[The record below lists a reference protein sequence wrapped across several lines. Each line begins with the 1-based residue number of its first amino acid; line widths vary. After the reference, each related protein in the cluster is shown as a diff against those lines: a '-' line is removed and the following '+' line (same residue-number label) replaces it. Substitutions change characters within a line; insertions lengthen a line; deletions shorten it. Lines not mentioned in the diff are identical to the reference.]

1 MLLLLVLTALSFFIL
16 LGAFLIIS
24 AVRARTAARAFA
36 NATQAAAVDGI
47 QSRTLLDEAL
57 LIALRGSKNPA
68 VRTRITESI
77 LGDKY
82 GTTGS
87 GTGSVT
93 FAYNP
98 AAPLLTATATGLTLG
113 PPHGRVLTIVPNP
126 ALGGPVSFRTVGVS
140 GGIVLLANT
149 PGRPGFPPAVL
160 STTSSTYSAVV
171 NGREFSGTPAAG
183 TTAAEPWDAY
193 DDHNPW
199 LAQPVLSDGQVTG
212 FSRVSFDSS
221 GTATVDNDNDGI
233 ADGVWLSGVLPSRAS
248 PNGTFSYRV
257 SYLVLDLDGRI
268 NINAAGTADGSGASS
283 GRLGLGAGPADVDPT
298 SCGLLGQWGSRM
310 LGGPPQ
316 STTAGTASNAQRRP
330 SPGLT
335 VVGRYGADG
344 VPGGAG
350 DDANALQQTAATGSF
365 GLYGQTIAGTNSL
378 ADLQCRVRTRMTSPS
393 GSQLQPTLQFTM
405 PQGGPDGT
413 NDPYEVRLDH
423 LAPRNTAAV
432 PAATAGLD
440 DSPFAIADMERLLRA
455 PDADAATLPQRLAAT
470 LGGEAQRARM
480 RITTDSWDT
489 PALTGAAAA
498 QVQTFLTGSATAPVY
513 PWSNTNAT
521 APDVAA
527 GLRFNLNRPLVSG
540 SDRHEYCKGLYTLLL
555 ALGGTTATGTTP
567 AAVELRTKAAQ
578 WAVNV
583 VDFRD
588 EDSTMTGFEYDTN
601 PTNGWNV
608 DGNLAT
614 TGDPDRGV
622 VFGVERPEMVITET
636 AAWWNPGLAT
646 GQLFVNLQRLAWN
659 AVVTSTSSTG
669 TTSRTVENLSSELT
683 TGTSSNLAL
692 ANATWQV
699 RYDTNSVAQFRPGA
713 ATSGTQW
720 WLTSVSGTPVLQ
732 SSTVSIIS
740 GTVGR
745 SLADNDTICLH
756 PPSPMEF
763 GAAAGTGHPV
773 GVASGTTGVFSRAT
787 SGTVTLERLAD
798 PGRANGPDNPYV
810 VVDSAEVEV
819 APPPGQRK
827 RRPDGGSAMTR
838 FWRTANA
845 WITQSGTS
853 LGAYPG
859 NKPAWLHW
867 PNRPFVSH
875 GETVLVPA
883 DSPPDLFRNY
893 AFPPSSMVADTTAIT
908 VGGTTIPFH
917 RLLLDAIHVPS
928 RFAGVAVQLSD
939 SGTCGLDRLK
949 AHQFSS
955 WREPGRV
962 NVNTIVSGPMAS
974 GTAPDDSDSLVW
986 STLVGG
992 TALPIVSSG
1001 TMRVNPFLAGSG
1013 PATSLGQVLSLTG
1026 TANQPIARDDVTDN
1040 PATQNP
1046 FLAHATAIR
1055 LANTATIRS
1064 HVFAVWITLE
1074 TTDSGDGSRTCHRLF
1089 AIVDRS
1095 IPVGFREGENLNV
1108 RDTIRLRRFLE

>member
-16 LGAFLIIS
+16 LGAFLIVS

-47 QSRTLLDEAL
+47 QARMLLDEAL
-57 LIALRGSKNPA
+57 LIALRGSKDSN
-68 VRTRITESI
+68 VRSQITESI

-82 GTTGS
+82 GTVTGLGS
-87 GTGSVT
+87 GTL
-93 FAYNP
+93 AYDP
-98 AAPLLTATATGLTLG
+98 ARPLATANASGLGLA
-113 PPHGRVLTIVPNP
+113 PPHGRVLTFVPNNP
-126 ALGGPVSFRTVGVS
+126 ALGGPVSFRTVGANGSTVF
-140 GGIVLLANT
+140 LANT
-149 PGRPGFPPAVL
+149 PVRPGFPPSL
-160 STTSSTYSAVV
+160 SGTTDGTAYV
-171 NGREFSGTPAAG
+171 NGREFSFTGTTTTG

-193 DDHNPW
+193 DASNPW
-199 LAQPVLSDGQVTG
+199 LAQPVLSDGQVTR
-212 FSRVSFDSS
+212 FERTSFQ
-221 GTATVDNDNDGI
+221 GGRPVEVDNDNDGI
-233 ADGVWLSGVLPSRAS
+233 ADGVWLNNVLPSRPS

-268 NINAAGTADGSGASS
+268 NINAAGTADSS
-283 GRLGLGAGPADVDPT
+283 GVSSTRLGLGYGPADVNPT

-316 STTAGTASNAQRRP
+316 STTAGSASNAQRRP
-330 SPGLT
+330 TPGLT

-344 VPGGAG
+344 VPGRAG
-350 DDANALQQTAATGSF
+350 DDANNALQQTAMTGTTF
-365 GLYGQTIAGTNSL
+365 RLYDLTIAGTNSL
-378 ADLQCRVRTRMTSPS
+378 ADLQARVRTRMASPS
-393 GSQLQPTLQFTM
+393 GSQLQPTLHFTM
-405 PQGGPDGT
+405 PLGDPDGT
-413 NDPYEVRLDH
+413 NDPYEIRLDH
-423 LAPRNTAAV
+423 LAPRHTAAV
-432 PAATAGLD
+432 PTAAAGLD
-440 DSPFAIADMERLLRA
+440 DSPFTIADMERLLRA
-455 PDADAATLPQRLAAT
+455 PDGDAATLPQRLAAT

-498 QVQTFLTGSATAPVY
+498 QVQTFLTGGAPTLVY
-513 PWSNTNAT
+513 PWSNTNAI
-521 APDVAA
+521 APEVAA

-540 SDRHEYCKGLYTLLL
+540 SDRQEYCKGLYTLML
-555 ALGGTTATGTTP
+555 ALGGTTVTGNAP
-567 AAVELRTKAAQ
+567 SAVQFRTRAAQ

-588 EDSTMTGFEYDTN
+588 DDSTNTRFVYDTN
-601 PTNGWNV
+601 LADGWNPSAS
-608 DGNLAT
+608 G
-614 TGDPDRGV
+614 TGAGTDT
-622 VFGVERPEMVITET
+622 VFGVERPEMAITET
-636 AAWWNPGLAT
+636 AAWWDPIPLPGA
-646 GQLFVNLQRLAWN
+646 GQLFVNLQRLPWSAM
-659 AVVTSTSSTG
+659 VTSTSTSG
-669 TTSRTVENLSSELT
+669 TSIRTVENLDFEMT
-683 TGTSSNLAL
+683 TGTSSDLTL
-692 ANATWQV
+692 ANATWQL
-699 RYDTNSVAQFRPGA
+699 RYDTNSVAQFRPVA

-732 SSTVSIIS
+732 SSTVSIIG
-740 GTVGR
+740 GTAAR
-745 SLADNDTICLH
+745 SLGPNDTICLH

-773 GVASGTTGVFSRAT
+773 GVASGTTGVFSRLT

-798 PGRANGPDNPYV
+798 PTQPNGPTNPYV

-819 APPPGQRK
+819 APAPGRRK

-838 FWRTANA
+838 FWRTADA
-845 WITQSGTS
+845 WTTQSGTL
-853 LGAYPG
+853 LGSYQG

-875 GETVLVPA
+875 AETVLVPA
-883 DSPPDLFRNY
+883 DSPPELFRNY

-908 VGGTTIPFH
+908 VGGTTVPFH

-928 RFAGVAVQLSD
+928 RFAGVAMQLSD

-962 NVNTIVSGPMAS
+962 NVNTIAGVPAL
-974 GTAPDDSDSLVW
+974 DDSDSLVW

-1001 TMRVNPFLAGSG
+1001 TMRANPFLGAAG

-1040 PATQNP
+1040 AAMQNP
-1046 FLAHATAIR
+1046 FLAYATAIR